1 MDFRVR
7 SLARKSNTK
16 ILIIQAIDR
25 QVDLDDLADSL
36 GLDFPDFI
44 SELETIV
51 EAGTK
56 IDINYFINDILDE
69 EQLEDMID
77 YFKSCTEDNPEKA
90 IKELGSDYD
99 EDDIRLVRVK
109 FISDMGN

>member
-1 MDFRVR
+1 M
-7 SLARKSNTK
+7 
-16 ILIIQAIDR
+16 
-25 QVDLDDLADSL
+25 
-36 GLDFPDFI
+36 
-44 SELETIV
+44 